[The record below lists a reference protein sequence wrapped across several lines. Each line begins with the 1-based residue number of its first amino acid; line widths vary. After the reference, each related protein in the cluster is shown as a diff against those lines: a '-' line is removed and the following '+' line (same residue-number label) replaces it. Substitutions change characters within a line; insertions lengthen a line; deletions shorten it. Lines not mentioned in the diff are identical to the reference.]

1 MDIVNGVI
9 GLGIL
14 YGVGHYMTRNN
25 KPSRKRPSNT
35 KSIKNKTANN
45 FNTKTRNTS
54 TNQPLNKTNTQTNQ
68 PLNKTNRQTNQP
80 LNKTNRQTNQP
91 PKTQNPTQPATQNTN
106 QPATQNTNQP
116 ATQNTNQPATQNT
129 NQPKIVKTPNPQH
142 NKTNQQPNATPVNVK
157 KDTSDV
163 INLLFWNILY
173 TNFKDKKGDKIVD
186 YINKTKPDIMVLNE
200 ASHLVPKDNIG
211 KKDYY
216 DNIKL
221 YGYTSS
227 VYHAKKDT
235 DGTLIYFNPSKF
247 KLLKRSEGISIGRE
261 LIPFVNVNRPYIDK
275 GFSRACL
282 GVTLDYDGK
291 HIHVIGVHLGHH
303 VPLETIQ
310 KGIKQIMDEL
320 DIQPEDRVILGGDFN
335 ELYQIKNYETAFD
348 GLTLYKKVNTLV
360 GKTNAP
366 SDLIYSNRP
375 LTVDQGKGPPSDHFA
390 LIAKIEK

>member
-45 FNTKTRNTS
+45 FNTKTRNTT
-54 TNQPLNKTNTQTNQ
+54 TNQSPKTKTNTPPKTPTNQQHNTPTNQQHNKTNQQ
-68 PLNKTNRQTNQP
+68 H
-80 LNKTNRQTNQP
+80 
-91 PKTQNPTQPATQNTN
+91 KTQNPTQPATQNTN
-106 QPATQNTNQP
+106 QP
-116 ATQNTNQPATQNT
+116 
-129 NQPKIVKTPNPQH
+129 KIVKTPPSPQP
-142 NKTNQQPNATPVNVK
+142 NKTKTPTNQQPNKTNPQTNTPNATSVNVK

-163 INLLFWNILY
+163 IKLLFWNILY
-173 TNFKDKKGDKIVD
+173 TNFKDKKGYEIIE

-221 YGYTSS
+221 DKYTDS
-227 VYHAKKDT
+227 VYHAEKDK

-261 LIPFVNVNRPYIDK
+261 LIPFVNRPYIDS

-282 GVTLDYDGK
+282 GVTLDYNGER
-291 HIHVIGVHLGHH
+291 IHVIGVHLGHH

-335 ELYQIKNYETAFD
+335 ELYQIKNYKTAFD
-348 GLTLYKKVNTLV
+348 GLTLYNTVNTLV

-375 LTVDQGKGPPSDHFA
+375 LNVVQGKGSPSDHFA

>member
-25 KPSRKRPSNT
+25 KPSRKQPSNT
-35 KSIKNKTANN
+35 KSIKNKTANRGN

-91 PKTQNPTQPATQNTN
+91 PKTQNTN

-116 ATQNTNQPATQNT
+116 ATQNTN
-129 NQPKIVKTPNPQH
+129 
-142 NKTNQQPNATPVNVK
+142 QPNATPVNVK

-173 TNFKDKKGDKIVD
+173 TNFKDKKGDEIIE

-216 DNIKL
+216 NKITLDK
-221 YGYTSS
+221 YTDS
-227 VYHAKKDT
+227 VYHAKKDK

-247 KLLKRSEGISIGRE
+247 KLLKMSKGISIGMKQYK
-261 LIPFVNVNRPYIDK
+261 PFVNRPYIDS
-275 GFSRACL
+275 GFNRACL
-282 GVTLDYDGK
+282 GVTLDYKGE

-310 KGIKQIMDEL
+310 QGIKKIMVEL
-320 DIQPEDRVILGGDFN
+320 KIKPEDRVILGGDFN
-335 ELYQIKNYETAFD
+335 ELYQKKNYETAFD
-348 GLTLYKKVNTLV
+348 GLTLYNTVNTLV
-360 GKTNAP
+360 DKTNAP

-375 LTVDQGKGPPSDHFA
+375 LRVVQGKGSPSDHFA

>member
-14 YGVGHYMTRNN
+14 YGVGHYMTINN
-25 KPSRKRPSNT
+25 KPSRKQPSNT
-35 KSIKNKTANN
+35 KSIKRNKTANRYN

-91 PKTQNPTQPATQNTN
+91 PKTQNPT
-106 QPATQNTNQP
+106 QP

-247 KLLKRSEGISIGRE
+247 ILLNRSEGISIGMKQH
-261 LIPFVNVNRPYIDK
+261 IPFVNVNKPYIDK

-282 GVTLDYDGK
+282 GVTLDYNGER
-291 HIHVIGVHLGHH
+291 IHVIGVHLGHH

>member
-35 KSIKNKTANN
+35 KSIKNKTANRD

-54 TNQPLNKTNTQTNQ
+54 TNQ

-91 PKTQNPTQPATQNTN
+91 PKTQNTN

-142 NKTNQQPNATPVNVK
+142 NKTKTPTNQQPNKTNQQPNATPVNVK

-247 KLLKRSEGISIGRE
+247 KFLNRSEGISIGMKQH
-261 LIPFVNVNRPYIDK
+261 IPFVNRPYIDK

-282 GVTLDYDGK
+282 GVTLDYNGER
-291 HIHVIGVHLGHH
+291 IHVIGVHLGHH

-348 GLTLYKKVNTLV
+348 GLTLYNTVNTLV

>member
-35 KSIKNKTANN
+35 KSIKNKTANRGN
-45 FNTKTRNTS
+45 FNTKTRNTT
-54 TNQPLNKTNTQTNQ
+54 TNQPLNKTNQQ
-68 PLNKTNRQTNQP
+68 PKTP
-80 LNKTNRQTNQP
+80 TNQP
-91 PKTQNPTQPATQNTN
+91 PKTKTNT
-106 QPATQNTNQP
+106 
-116 ATQNTNQPATQNT
+116 QPATQNT
-129 NQPKIVKTPNPQH
+129 NQPKIVKTPNPQPKIV
-142 NKTNQQPNATPVNVK
+142 KTQPNTQTNTPNATSVNVK

-163 INLLFWNILY
+163 IKLLFWNILY

-211 KKDYY
+211 EKDYY
-216 DNIKL
+216 NKITLDK
-221 YGYTSS
+221 YTDS
-227 VYHAKKDT
+227 VYHAMRDK

-247 KLLKRSEGISIGRE
+247 KLLNRSEGISIGMKQH
-261 LIPFVNVNRPYIDK
+261 IPFVNVNKPYIDT

-282 GVTLDYDGK
+282 GVTLDYDGE

-310 KGIKQIMDEL
+310 QGIKKIMDKL

-335 ELYQIKNYETAFD
+335 ELYQKKNYETAFD
-348 GLTLYKKVNTLV
+348 GLTLYNTVNTLV
-360 GKTNAP
+360 DKTNDP

>member
-35 KSIKNKTANN
+35 KSIKNKTANRGN

-54 TNQPLNKTNTQTNQ
+54 TNQPLNKTNQQ
-68 PLNKTNRQTNQP
+68 PKTP
-80 LNKTNRQTNQP
+80 TNQP
-91 PKTQNPTQPATQNTN
+91 PKTKTNT
-106 QPATQNTNQP
+106 
-116 ATQNTNQPATQNT
+116 QPATQNT
-129 NQPKIVKTPNPQH
+129 NQPKIVKTPPSPPPKTPTNQSVNTP
-142 NKTNQQPNATPVNVK
+142 TNQQPKTPTNQQLNTPTNQQLKKTKTQPNTQTNTPNATSVNVK

-163 INLLFWNILY
+163 IKLLFWNILY
-173 TNFKDKKGDKIVD
+173 TNFNYKSKGNTIVD

-211 KKDYY
+211 EKDYY
-216 DNIKL
+216 NKITLDK
-221 YGYTSS
+221 YTDS
-227 VYHAKKDT
+227 VYHAMRDK

-247 KLLKRSEGISIGRE
+247 KLLNRSEGISIGMKQH
-261 LIPFVNVNRPYIDK
+261 IPFVNRPYIDK

-282 GVTLDYDGK
+282 GVTLDYNGER
-291 HIHVIGVHLGHH
+291 IHVIGVHLGHH

-310 KGIKQIMDEL
+310 QGIKKIMDKL

-375 LTVDQGKGPPSDHFA
+375 LNVVQGKGSPSDHFA

>member
-14 YGVGHYMTRNN
+14 YGVGHYMTINN
-25 KPSRKRPSNT
+25 KPSRKQPSNT
-35 KSIKNKTANN
+35 KSIKNKTANRGN

-54 TNQPLNKTNTQTNQ
+54 TNQSPKTKTNT
-68 PLNKTNRQTNQP
+68 
-80 LNKTNRQTNQP
+80 P
-91 PKTQNPTQPATQNTN
+91 PKTQNPTQHATQNKN
-106 QPATQNTNQP
+106 QH

-247 KLLKRSEGISIGRE
+247 ILLNRSEGISIGMKQH
-261 LIPFVNVNRPYIDK
+261 IPFVNVNKPYIDK

-282 GVTLDYDGK
+282 GVTLDYNGER
-291 HIHVIGVHLGHH
+291 IHVIGVHLGHH

>member
-35 KSIKNKTANN
+35 KSIKNKTANRGN
-45 FNTKTRNTS
+45 FNTKTRNTT
-54 TNQPLNKTNTQTNQ
+54 TNQPLNKT
-68 PLNKTNRQTNQP
+68 KKQTNQP

-116 ATQNTNQPATQNT
+116 ATQNTNQP
-129 NQPKIVKTPNPQH
+129 KIVKTPNPQPKIV
-142 NKTNQQPNATPVNVK
+142 KTQPNTQTNTPNATSVNVK

-163 INLLFWNILY
+163 IKLLFWNILY
-173 TNFKDKKGDKIVD
+173 TNFNYKSKGNTIVD

-211 KKDYY
+211 EKDYY
-216 DNIKL
+216 NKITLDK
-221 YGYTSS
+221 YTDS
-227 VYHAKKDT
+227 VYHAMRDK

-247 KLLKRSEGISIGRE
+247 KLLNRSEGISIGMKQH
-261 LIPFVNVNRPYIDK
+261 IPFVNVNKPYIDT

-282 GVTLDYDGK
+282 GVTLDYDGE

-310 KGIKQIMDEL
+310 QGIKKIMVEL
-320 DIQPEDRVILGGDFN
+320 KIKPEDRVILGGDFN

-348 GLTLYKKVNTLV
+348 GLTLYNTVNTLV
-360 GKTNAP
+360 DKTNDP

-375 LTVDQGKGPPSDHFA
+375 LTVDQGKGLPSDHFA

>member
-25 KPSRKRPSNT
+25 KPSRKQPSNT
-35 KSIKNKTANN
+35 KSIKNKTANRGN

-116 ATQNTNQPATQNT
+116 
-129 NQPKIVKTPNPQH
+129 KIVKTPNP
-142 NKTNQQPNATPVNVK
+142 QPNATPVNVK

-221 YGYTSS
+221 DKYTDS
-227 VYHAKKDT
+227 VYHAEKDK

-261 LIPFVNVNRPYIDK
+261 LIPFVNRPYIDS

-282 GVTLDYDGK
+282 GVTLDYNGER
-291 HIHVIGVHLGHH
+291 IHVIGVHLGHH

-335 ELYQIKNYETAFD
+335 ELYQIKNYKTAFD
-348 GLTLYKKVNTLV
+348 GLTLYNTVNTLV

-375 LTVDQGKGPPSDHFA
+375 LNVVQGKGSPSDHFA

>member
-35 KSIKNKTANN
+35 KSIKNKTANRGN
-45 FNTKTRNTS
+45 FNTKTRNTT
-54 TNQPLNKTNTQTNQ
+54 TNQQHNKTNTPPKTPTNTPPKTPTNQ
-68 PLNKTNRQTNQP
+68 SVNTPTNQQP
-80 LNKTNRQTNQP
+80 KTPTNQP
-91 PKTQNPTQPATQNTN
+91 PKTKTNT
-106 QPATQNTNQP
+106 
-116 ATQNTNQPATQNT
+116 QPATQNT
-129 NQPKIVKTPNPQH
+129 NQPKIVKTPPNQSL
-142 NKTNQQPNATPVNVK
+142 NKTNTQTNTPNATSVNVK

-163 INLLFWNILY
+163 IKLLFWNILY
-173 TNFKDKKGDKIVD
+173 TNFNYKSKGNTIVD

-211 KKDYY
+211 EKDYY
-216 DNIKL
+216 NKITLDK
-221 YGYTSS
+221 YTDS
-227 VYHAKKDT
+227 VYHAEKDK

-247 KLLKRSEGISIGRE
+247 KLLNRSEGISIGMKQH
-261 LIPFVNVNRPYIDK
+261 IPFVNVNKPYIDK

-282 GVTLDYDGK
+282 GVTLDYNGER
-291 HIHVIGVHLGHH
+291 IHVIGVHLGHH

-310 KGIKQIMDEL
+310 QGIKKIMVEL
-320 DIQPEDRVILGGDFN
+320 KIKPEDRVILGGDFN

-348 GLTLYKKVNTLV
+348 GLTLYNTVNTLV
-360 GKTNAP
+360 DKTNDP

>member
-35 KSIKNKTANN
+35 KSIKNNKTANRGN
-45 FNTKTRNTS
+45 FNTKTRNTT
-54 TNQPLNKTNTQTNQ
+54 TNQ
-68 PLNKTNRQTNQP
+68 
-80 LNKTNRQTNQP
+80 
-91 PKTQNPTQPATQNTN
+91 
-106 QPATQNTNQP
+106 
-116 ATQNTNQPATQNT
+116 
-129 NQPKIVKTPNPQH
+129 QH
-142 NKTNQQPNATPVNVK
+142 NKTNTPPKTPTNTPPKTPTNQSVNTPTNQQPKTPTNQQHNKTNPQTNTPNPQTNATPVNVK

-227 VYHAKKDT
+227 VYHAEKDK

-247 KLLKRSEGISIGRE
+247 KLLKRSNGISIGRE
-261 LIPFVNVNRPYIDK
+261 LIPFVNRPYIDS

-282 GVTLDYDGK
+282 GVTLDYNGER
-291 HIHVIGVHLGHH
+291 IHVIGVHLGHH

-335 ELYQIKNYETAFD
+335 ELYQKKNYETAFD
-348 GLTLYKKVNTLV
+348 GLTLYNTVNTLV
-360 GKTNAP
+360 DKTNDP

-375 LTVDQGKGPPSDHFA
+375 LTVDQGKGLPSDHFA

>member
-45 FNTKTRNTS
+45 FNTKTRNT
-54 TNQPLNKTNTQTNQ
+54 TTNQ

-91 PKTQNPTQPATQNTN
+91 PKTQNTN

-142 NKTNQQPNATPVNVK
+142 NKTKTPTNQQPNKTNQQPNATSVNVK

-221 YGYTSS
+221 DKYTDS
-227 VYHAKKDT
+227 VYHAEKDK

-261 LIPFVNVNRPYIDK
+261 LIPFVNRPYIDS

-282 GVTLDYDGK
+282 GVTLDYNGER
-291 HIHVIGVHLGHH
+291 IHVIGVHLGHH

-335 ELYQIKNYETAFD
+335 ELYQKKNYKTAFD
-348 GLTLYKKVNTLV
+348 GLTLYNTVNTLV

-375 LTVDQGKGPPSDHFA
+375 LNVVQGKGSPSDHFA